1 LRDRPFRHDMQL
13 FRRNGL
19 DQVTLKSVSAL
30 LSRSV
35 GHSVPAHGDHPRWAR
50 RLSHFLDQF
59 PPVAVRKTDSRS
71 TSLRGR
77 DLFRPSCFFRAVKTV
92 CPITSRSWIRRSLG
106 IPHRNPKEI
115 WQVTLLGGARFR
127 GKRDVASRPSSLTCR
142 AVTQLRLPRL
152 LRLLQWRSVFD
163 PLPLPR

>member
-1 LRDRPFRHDMQL
+1 MRDRPFQHDMQL

-19 DQVTLKSVSAL
+19 DQVTLESVSAL

-35 GHSVPAHGDHPRWAR
+35 GHSVAAHGDHPRWAR

-77 DLFRPSCFFRAVKTV
+77 DLFRPSCFFRGDQDGVSHHLQV
-92 CPITSRSWIRRSLG
+92 PWDPTSD
-106 IPHRNPKEI
+106 PKEI
-115 WQVTLLGGARFR
+115 WQVTLLRGARFR
-127 GKRDVASRPSSLTCR
+127 GKRHAARRPSSLTCR